1 MSAVD
6 FDKCQ
11 EFVMVTLAY
20 TNTKPTLSFSAIEDL
35 ERKAAIILQE
45 RGGDITKLQS
55 KITRG
60 KISVWCEKK
69 PEK

>member
-1 MSAVD
+1 MTAVD

-20 TNTKPTLSFSAIEDL
+20 SNDKPTLSFSFIEDL
-35 ERKAAIILQE
+35 ERKAAIILKQ
-45 RGGDITKLQS
+45 RGGDIATLQS
-55 KITRG
+55 KITSG
-60 KISVWCEKK
+60 KISVWCQKL